1 MGAPDLTIRV
11 EPFESRKVVYLPLA
25 PQTKNHLPKG
35 RLLLRLSITNNE
47 VDKVRMEDL
56 KLSFI
61 GPPLVSSVTI
71 PFQYISVDPDNV
83 EVIDDVV
90 IGSKATRVWS
100 FQRPDQDVILP
111 FPAPGTIKIS
121 VSCHDF
127 DTPAVLTLPLAAHTS
142 PTPVGSYL
150 FPARASDLR
159 PHEYWRTGGATHAI
173 GAEGSQ
179 IFGYDMG
186 VIRVESDPEAGWELE
201 LLSPSTVDYKN
212 LQNADFRIWSKP
224 IYAMADGFVRRVEN
238 NIPSNPV
245 PLTGKEEGPA
255 LEALRTQQV
264 DIWKNFPY
272 GGAGNHYYIQHGDE
286 LMLYAHMQP
295 GTLPFIKDAPVHAGD
310 FLGLAGNSGNSGHPH
325 LHIHAIQGVSPES
338 GPLRPILFR
347 DAHVISSAAFPGN
360 PWAKMQHQGIPA
372 VLSMIWPAPDPPFNF
387 VVADLDKWA
396 TIVRILFGVVSDGD
410 GLVIT
415 PGGKPIPIDPWW
427 PLHLSPA
434 KRDILVGLALTEFA
448 SLTSSAQSRDAI
460 QKAGLDTMTN
470 ALSQLHKQV

>member
-47 VDKVRMEDL
+47 VGKVKMEDL

-90 IGSKATRVWS
+90 IGSKETKVWS

-127 DTPAVLTLPLAAHTS
+127 DMPVDMTLPLAAHAS
-142 PTPVGSYL
+142 PTPEGSYL
-150 FPARASDLR
+150 FPARASELR

-212 LQNADFRIWSKP
+212 LQNTDFRIWSKP
-224 IYAMADGFVRRVEN
+224 IYAMADGFVR
-238 NIPSNPV
+238 
-245 PLTGKEEGPA
+245 
-255 LEALRTQQV
+255 
-264 DIWKNFPY
+264 
-272 GGAGNHYYIQHGDE
+272 
-286 LMLYAHMQP
+286 
-295 GTLPFIKDAPVHAGD
+295 
-310 FLGLAGNSGNSGHPH
+310 
-325 LHIHAIQGVSPES
+325 
-338 GPLRPILFR
+338 
-347 DAHVISSAAFPGN
+347 
-360 PWAKMQHQGIPA
+360 
-372 VLSMIWPAPDPPFNF
+372 
-387 VVADLDKWA
+387 
-396 TIVRILFGVVSDGD
+396 
-410 GLVIT
+410 
-415 PGGKPIPIDPWW
+415 
-427 PLHLSPA
+427 
-434 KRDILVGLALTEFA
+434 
-448 SLTSSAQSRDAI
+448 
-460 QKAGLDTMTN
+460 
-470 ALSQLHKQV
+470 